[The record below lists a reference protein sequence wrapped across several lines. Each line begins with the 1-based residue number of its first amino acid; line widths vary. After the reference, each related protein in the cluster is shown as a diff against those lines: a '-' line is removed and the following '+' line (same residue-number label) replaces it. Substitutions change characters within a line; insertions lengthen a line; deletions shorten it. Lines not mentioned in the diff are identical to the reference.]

1 MPMWWA
7 ALLPPWPLPP
17 EPPPAAEVVSGSR
30 VTGADALAGL
40 ATWALQFTPRVA
52 VLEGAAVLMELDAS
66 RRLFGGTAALR
77 ARIQDEAAQLGVAA
91 LGWAPTGLAA
101 LTLARG
107 AVRGAAAPAHA
118 NVNADADADADAD
131 AVAMAVADAGQAP
144 GWSQA
149 LERQPLAALSA
160 AAAHAPTLA
169 RLGCRTL
176 ADVRALPRGGV
187 SRRFGAGLLAALDQA
202 YGLQPEAHAW
212 VQLPETFSVRL
223 ELPSRVEHAP
233 ALLWGARRLLL
244 QLCGWLSARHAGV
257 TALTLHWQHD
267 SLRARDVGEGGA
279 LAVRTADAT
288 RDIEHLGRLLA
299 EHLAHVTLAAPVGE
313 LRLDADLVQ
322 PLAQA
327 SASLLPESVRVGES
341 LQAVVERVAA
351 RLGPQRVLQPVQRDD
366 HRPEWMTHWQ
376 PVQRALA
383 GPRSAS
389 PAPADPLPQP
399 TFLLDAPL
407 RLAVRDHRPLYQG
420 PLELLLGPHRVEGG
434 WWDRIAPT
442 AAQAAPTVPAVA
454 DPGPEHRNTRQVAR
468 DYWVAVSVHAGVLWV
483 FQQRLGEED
492 AGWFLHGLY
501 A

>member
-1 MPMWWA
+1 MWWA

-17 EPPPAAEVVSGSR
+17 EPLPAGEAARGGQA
-30 VTGADALAGL
+30 TGADALAGL
-40 ATWALQFTPRVA
+40 AAWALQFTPRVA

-77 ARIQDEAAQLGVAA
+77 ARVQDEAAQLGVAA

-107 AVRGAAAPAHA
+107 AVRGAATP
-118 NVNADADADADAD
+118 
-131 AVAMAVADAGQAP
+131 AVALAVGDAGQAP
-144 GWSQA
+144 GWPQA
-149 LERQPLAALSA
+149 LDRQPFDALSA

-202 YGLQPEAHAW
+202 YGLRPEAHAW
-212 VQLPETFSVRL
+212 VTLPETFSVRL
-223 ELPSRVEHAP
+223 ELPSRVENAP

-244 QLCGWLSARHAGV
+244 QLCGWLAARHAGV

-267 SLRARDVGEGGA
+267 SLRARDAGEGGA
-279 LAVRTADAT
+279 LALRTADAT

-313 LRLDADLVQ
+313 LRLDADCVQ
-322 PLAQA
+322 PLAPA
-327 SASLLPESVRVGES
+327 SASLLPETVCAGES

-376 PVQRALA
+376 PVQRALP
-383 GPRSAS
+383 GPRAAP

-434 WWDRIAPT
+434 WWDRIAP
-442 AAQAAPTVPAVA
+442 AEQPAAPARDTTQPTGDA
-454 DPGPEHRNTRQVAR
+454 DAAAGPGPQHNATRQVAR
-468 DYWVAVSVHAGVLWV
+468 DYWVAVSAHAGVLWV

-492 AGWFLHGLY
+492 AGWYLHGLY